1 MMAETVKTT
10 LTLDAKQAEKALRA
24 LRISVSA
31 LEKGFDKADDQATK
45 SNKKM
50 KKGLDSSRRSALK
63 LGAAL
68 TGLVAGAVVFKGL
81 QLLTRGFIAASREAL
96 EFSKAI
102 AEVNSILPKNEKLTE
117 KSKQA
122 FIDFSS
128 AFSGDAQTQAKAFYA
143 IVSAGIKTTASQLEV
158 LKAAN
163 LAATAGLVD
172 IDTSAKAL
180 VSTMNA
186 YSKAGLTAK
195 QSSDALF
202 VAVREGQTTFGE
214 LSNNIGVVAPIAAA
228 ANVRFDE
235 LAGTLA
241 AITKGGISTDI
252 AVTGLKAILTTVIKP
267 AKETADAAKRMGLDF
282 NIAAIES
289 KGFAGFL
296 KSVAEATGGSTEKL
310 GKLFP
315 NVRALGPIL
324 KVVSGDFEDFER
336 ILGETAKTLDVNS
349 NATADAFKVISQSAA
364 FQLERLQQ
372 ELANLPQA
380 FFVNFEQ
387 PIAFGLKAIREFVG
401 GNGLLLVADAV
412 DFAIGTFVSFSSAIN
427 TTLNFMSFL
436 ADSSDGV
443 TISVKELAGSY
454 NEALAALL
462 RFTGGREDVIASAD
476 AAIDANNREIEALK
490 KGRDARD
497 AEVAQRIANQEKL
510 ETKTLEFQAKLQEGR
525 QREVEQ
531 NQTTTQT
538 ILDRDI
544 EFYAQRTQIAVAGT
558 TAKNE
563 QLTAIEMERQ
573 EIERLQREDAK
584 LAAQERKDIE
594 QAEKEVE
601 ASTELQRISD
611 NLGRQET
618 IRMQA
623 EQIRLKREKKFTEAR
638 HKRQAAQEKSEKQS
652 IFRIQQFRELTNKQR
667 LANLQTT
674 LGNIST
680 LTQSSNKTLFAIG
693 KAAAITQ
700 AVVKGAL
707 AVQTA
712 LSAAPP
718 PFSFAL
724 AAATGIAAAIN
735 VQKIASAKPPAS
747 QGFQDGGIVGGPISN
762 ADNRQISVA
771 GGEAIL
777 NRRQQTNLFNSL
789 NRGEVSS
796 GSNITVNVESL
807 TGDIPETTID
817 DMISAIN
824 DRIDFGNAELRT

>member
-1 MMAETVKTT
+1 MMGDTVKTT

-24 LRISVSA
+24 LRIGIGA
-31 LEKGFDKADDQATK
+31 LEKGFDKTDKQATK
-45 SNKKM
+45 STKKM
-50 KKGLDSSRRSALK
+50 KKGLDSTRSSAKK
-63 LGAAL
+63 LGATLA
-68 TGLVAGAVVFKGL
+68 GVFGAAVAFKGL
-81 QLLTRGFIAASREAL
+81 QLLTRGFISASKEAL

-102 AEVNSILPKNEKLTE
+102 AEVNSILPKNEKLTA
-117 KSKQA
+117 KSTQA

-143 IVSAGIKTTASQLEV
+143 IVSAGIKTTAAQLEV

-186 YSKAGLTAK
+186 YSQSGLTAK

-202 VAVREGQTTFGE
+202 VAVREGQTTFGQ
-214 LSNNIGVVAPIAAA
+214 LANTIGVVAPIAAA

-282 NIAAIES
+282 SIAAIES

-310 GKLFP
+310 AKLFP

-324 KVVSGDFEDFER
+324 KVVAGDFEDFER

-412 DFAIGTFVSFSSAIN
+412 DIAVKTFAFFTSSLSSVSNTLDAMGFVI
-427 TTLNFMSFL
+427 
-436 ADSSDGV
+436 DGV
-443 TISVKELAGSY
+443 SISVKEMAISY
-454 NEALAALL
+454 NEALAAIL
-462 RFTGGREDVIASAD
+462 RFTGGREEIIKSADDAVAANEREIASLK
-476 AAIDANNREIEALK
+476 EARKQTQL
-490 KGRDARD
+490 DV
-497 AEVAQRIANQEKL
+497 AERISAQNKL
-510 ETKTLEFQAKLQEGR
+510 EETIDQFQTKLQESR
-525 QREVEQ
+525 QKEVEQ

-538 ILDRDI
+538 ILERDI

-563 QLTAIEMERQ
+563 QLTAIELERQ
-573 EIERLQREDAK
+573 EIERLQLEDAK
-584 LAAQERKDIE
+584 LAEQERKDLA

-623 EQIRLKREKKFTEAR
+623 EQIRLKREKKFTQAR
-638 HKRQAAQEKSEKQS
+638 KKRQAAQELQSELGKQ
-652 IFRIQQFRELTNKQR
+652 IEYKKRIQEEEKKRQKMEDMLEEQR
-667 LANLQTT
+667 LERERKEIEFQFKKEEEEKRNKME
-674 LGNIST
+674 ST
-680 LTQSSNKTLFAIG
+680 VKSLRLF
-693 KAAAITQ
+693 
-700 AVVKGAL
+700 L
-707 AVQTA
+707 C
-712 LSAAPP
+712 LY
-718 PFSFAL
+718 
-724 AAATGIAAAIN
+724 
-735 VQKIASAKPPAS
+735 
-747 QGFQDGGIVGGPISN
+747 
-762 ADNRQISVA
+762 
-771 GGEAIL
+771 
-777 NRRQQTNLFNSL
+777 
-789 NRGEVSS
+789 
-796 GSNITVNVESL
+796 
-807 TGDIPETTID
+807 
-817 DMISAIN
+817 
-824 DRIDFGNAELRT
+824 